1 MAAEAERET
10 RTRLEPGT
18 ALGQAGLY
26 RVLGEKVLGVQQLRE
41 NKSGVREDNRSGSVF
56 LPFRFY
62 RDPGCTAEMEC
73 AGAGL

>member
-26 RVLGEKVLGVQQLRE
+26 TDLGGEVLGG
-41 NKSGVREDNRSGSVF
+41 
-56 LPFRFY
+56 PAA
-62 RDPGCTAEMEC
+62 T
-73 AGAGL
+73 